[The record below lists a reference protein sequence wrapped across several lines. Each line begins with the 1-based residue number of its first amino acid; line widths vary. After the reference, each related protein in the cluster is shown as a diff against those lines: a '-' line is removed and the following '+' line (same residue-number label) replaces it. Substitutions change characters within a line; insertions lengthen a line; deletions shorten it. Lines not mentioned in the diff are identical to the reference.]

1 LALSAIC
8 DREGYNRQRCPPFH
22 SLEARMEFEQI
33 VKRLEWFDD
42 EHRKDKA
49 ALSKLEESIGLLDSS
64 IKPLAK
70 QIKDLETK
78 ISEIGPVNARITQY
92 DELLKRERADMNKA
106 IDELEKKH
114 LRREKDRI
122 KRHHKDL
129 EDISK
134 SLPKLDQS
142 KDIAELKKMI
152 KQRADEY
159 IKLNVAVTELK
170 PKIDDAV
177 RRSEDVATSNK
188 LIEESRRQ
196 DVKRVADMQGEITSV
211 RKRVE
216 EFRQKT
222 ELQYDGVRNIEN
234 RFSELILS
242 ENERKQAQAAFI
254 EQQSLAQIDRD
265 KAYKEWLQKVEAFE
279 QQTKTLDSQ
288 TQALDETL
296 RAARRAQETYVEL
309 NQKLERRINEITE
322 MQRLGEE
329 RLRQEWV
336 TFKADDQK
344 RWTGYTLSSEEAIR
358 DVRKTVDKYEDRIT
372 AIDDANQTIQDQ
384 LHQTTDA
391 TEQQLQELMNI
402 FHQWLSSYE
411 RIMGHVRKTP
421 K

>member
-1 LALSAIC
+1 M
-8 DREGYNRQRCPPFH
+8 D
-22 SLEARMEFEQI
+22 FEQI
-33 VKRLEWFDD
+33 VKRLEWLDD

-49 ALSKLEESIGLLDSS
+49 TLKALGERVASFDNLIN
-64 IKPLAK
+64 PLK
-70 QIKDLETK
+70 EQIKDLTK
-78 ISEIGPVNARITQY
+78 KIAEIGPVNERIDKF
-92 DELLKRERADMNKA
+92 DEVILKVRVDSKEALEA
-106 IDELEKKH
+106 VEKKQQQ
-114 LRREKDRI
+114 REKELVRQ
-122 KRHHKDL
+122 HQEDL
-129 EDISK
+129 EEVKK

-142 KDIAELKKMI
+142 KDITELKKMI

-196 DVKRVADMQGEITSV
+196 DIKRVADIQGELTSV
-211 RKRVE
+211 RKRVDD
-216 EFRQKT
+216 FRQKI
-222 ELQYDGVRNIEN
+222 ELQNDSYRSIEN
-234 RFSELILS
+234 RFSEILNS
-242 ENERKQAQAAFI
+242 ETERKRAQATFL

-265 KAYKEWLQKVEAFE
+265 KAYKEWIEKVDAFE
-279 QQTKTLDSQ
+279 HQTDTLDAQ

-296 RAARRAQETYVEL
+296 RAAKRAQETYIEL

-336 TFKADDQK
+336 TFKAEDQK

-358 DVRKTVDKYEDRIT
+358 DVRKTVDKYEERIT
-372 AIDDANQTIQDQ
+372 AIDDIHQTLQDQ

-391 TEQQLQELMNI
+391 TEQQLQELMNVA
-402 FHQWLSSYE
+402 HQWLTAYE

>member
-1 LALSAIC
+1 
-8 DREGYNRQRCPPFH
+8 
-22 SLEARMEFEQI
+22 MEFEQI
-33 VKRLEWFDD
+33 VKRLEWLDD

-49 ALSKLEESIGLLDSS
+49 ALSALEERIASLDGNIST
-64 IKPLAK
+64 LTK
-70 QIKDLETK
+70 QIKDLNK
-78 ISEIGPVNARITQY
+78 KVSEIGPVNARLTQY
-92 DELLKRERADMNKA
+92 DELLSKERADMNQA
-106 IDELEKKH
+106 IDDLETKH
-114 LRREKDRI
+114 LRREKDRM
-122 KRHHKDL
+122 KRHQKDL
-129 EDISK
+129 EEINK

-142 KDIAELKKMI
+142 KDILELKKMI

-177 RRSEDVATSNK
+177 RRSEDVSTSNK

-211 RKRVE
+211 RKRVD

-222 ELQYDGVRNIEN
+222 ELQRDSLRNIEN
-234 RFSELILS
+234 RFSELITS
-242 ENERKQAQAAFI
+242 EAGRKRAQATFL

-265 KAYKEWLQKVEAFE
+265 KAYKGWLEKVDTF
-279 QQTKTLDSQ
+279 QQHTETLDAQ
-288 TQALDETL
+288 TQTLDETV
-296 RAARRAQETYVEL
+296 RAAKRAQEAYVEL

-344 RWTGYTLSSEEAIR
+344 RWTGYSLSADEAMR
-358 DVRKTVDKYEDRIT
+358 DLQKTVDKYEERIT
-372 AIDDANQTIQDQ
+372 AIDDSNQTLQDL

-391 TEQQLQELMNI
+391 TEQQLQELMNVT
-402 FHQWLSSYE
+402 HQWLTAYE

>member
-1 LALSAIC
+1 
-8 DREGYNRQRCPPFH
+8 
-22 SLEARMEFEQI
+22 MEFEQI
-33 VKRLEWFDD
+33 VKRLQWLDD

-49 ALSKLEESIGLLDSS
+49 ALKALEERIASYDNRIT
-64 IKPLAK
+64 PLK
-70 QIKDLETK
+70 EQIKDLTK
-78 ISEIGPVNARITQY
+78 KIAEIGPVNERIDKF
-92 DELLKRERADMNKA
+92 DEVILKVRVDSKEALEA
-106 IDELEKKH
+106 VEKKQQQ
-114 LRREKDRI
+114 REKELVRQ
-122 KRHHKDL
+122 HQEDL
-129 EDISK
+129 EELKK

-142 KDIAELKKMI
+142 KDITELKKMI

-177 RRSEDVATSNK
+177 RKGEDVATSNK

-196 DVKRVADMQGEITSV
+196 DIKRVADIQGELTSV
-211 RKRVE
+211 RKRVDD
-216 EFRQKT
+216 FRQKI
-222 ELQYDGVRNIEN
+222 ELQNDSYRNIEN
-234 RFSELILS
+234 RFSELLNS
-242 ENERKQAQAAFI
+242 ETERKQAQATFL

-265 KAYKEWLQKVEAFE
+265 KAYKEWLEKVDTFE
-279 QQTKTLDSQ
+279 HQTDTLDAQ

-296 RAARRAQETYVEL
+296 RAAKRAQETYLEL

-336 TFKADDQK
+336 TFKAEDQK

-358 DVRKTVDKYEDRIT
+358 DVRKTVDKYEERIT
-372 AIDDANQTIQDQ
+372 AIDDIHQTLQDQ

-391 TEQQLQELMNI
+391 TEQQLQEFMNVA
-402 FHQWLSSYE
+402 HQWLTAYE

>member
-1 LALSAIC
+1 
-8 DREGYNRQRCPPFH
+8 
-22 SLEARMEFEQI
+22 MEFEQI
-33 VKRLEWFDD
+33 IKRLEWLDD

-49 ALSKLEESIGLLDSS
+49 TLKALEERIASFENSIS
-64 IKPLAK
+64 PLRK
-70 QIKDLETK
+70 QIKDLEK
-78 ISEIGPVNARITQY
+78 KVSEIGPVNERIDQF
-92 DELLKRERADMNKA
+92 DEAILKQRVDAKKA
-106 IDELEKKH
+106 LEALEKKVQ
-114 LRREKDRI
+114 LREKDLV
-122 KRHHKDL
+122 KRQQEDL
-129 EDISK
+129 EELKK

-142 KDIAELKKMI
+142 KDITELKKLI

-170 PKIDDAV
+170 PKIDEST
-177 RRSEDVATSNK
+177 RKSEDVATSYK

-196 DVKRVADMQGEITSV
+196 DIKRVADIQGELTSV
-211 RKRVE
+211 RKRVD

-222 ELQYDGVRNIEN
+222 ELQNDSVRNIEN
-234 RFSELILS
+234 RFSEILLS

-254 EQQSLAQIDRD
+254 EQQSLAQIERD
-265 KAYKEWLQKVEAFE
+265 KAYKDWLEKVDTFK
-279 QQTKTLDSQ
+279 QQTATLDSQ

-296 RAARRAQETYVEL
+296 RAAKRAQETYIDL

-336 TFKADDQK
+336 TFKAEDQK
-344 RWTGYTLSSEEAIR
+344 RWTGYTLSSEESIR
-358 DVRKTVDKYEDRIT
+358 DVRKTVDKYEERIT

-391 TEQQLQELMNI
+391 TEQQLQELMNV
-402 FHQWLSSYE
+402 FHQWLTAYE
-411 RIMGHVRKTP
+411 RIMGHVRKTS

>member
-1 LALSAIC
+1 
-8 DREGYNRQRCPPFH
+8 
-22 SLEARMEFEQI
+22 MEFEQI
-33 VKRLEWFDD
+33 IKRLEWLDD

-49 ALSKLEESIGLLDSS
+49 ALKALEERIASYDNNFNTLRE
-64 IKPLAK
+64 
-70 QIKDLETK
+70 QIKDLEKK
-78 ISEIGPVNARITQY
+78 INEIGPVNGRIDQL
-92 DELLKRERADMNKA
+92 DEAILKQRVEAKK
-106 IDELEKKH
+106 ELEAVEKKQVQ
-114 LRREKDRI
+114 REKELVQQ
-122 KRHHKDL
+122 HHEDL
-129 EDISK
+129 EEVKK

-142 KDIAELKKMI
+142 KDIVELKKMI
-152 KQRADEY
+152 KQRVDEY

-170 PKIDDAV
+170 PKIDDAI

-196 DVKRVADMQGEITSV
+196 DIKRVADIQGELTSV
-211 RKRVE
+211 RKRVDD
-216 EFRQKT
+216 FRQKI
-222 ELQYDGVRNIEN
+222 ELQSDSYRSIEN
-234 RFSELILS
+234 RFSEILNS
-242 ENERKQAQAAFI
+242 ETERKHAQATFL

-265 KAYKEWLQKVEAFE
+265 KAYKEWVEKVDAFE
-279 QQTKTLDSQ
+279 HQTDTLDAQ

-296 RAARRAQETYVEL
+296 RAAKRAQESYLEL

-336 TFKADDQK
+336 TFKAEDQK

-358 DVRKTVDKYEDRIT
+358 DVRKTVDKYEERIT
-372 AIDDANQTIQDQ
+372 AIDDIHQTLQDQ

-391 TEQQLQELMNI
+391 TEQQLQELMNVA
-402 FHQWLSSYE
+402 HQWLTAYE

>member
-1 LALSAIC
+1 
-8 DREGYNRQRCPPFH
+8 
-22 SLEARMEFEQI
+22 MEFEQI
-33 VKRLEWFDD
+33 VKRLEWLDD

-49 ALSKLEESIGLLDSS
+49 ALKALEERVATFDNRIA
-64 IKPLAK
+64 PLRE
-70 QIKDLETK
+70 QIKDLEKK
-78 ISEIGPVNARITQY
+78 INEIGPVNERIDRF
-92 DELLKRERADMNKA
+92 DEVVLKQRVDAKKA
-106 IDELEKKH
+106 LEELEKKFQ
-114 LRREKDRI
+114 LREKDI
-122 KRHHKDL
+122 VKRHHEDL
-129 EDISK
+129 EEVKK

-142 KDIAELKKMI
+142 KDILENRKLI

-170 PKIDDAV
+170 PKIDEAT
-177 RRSEDVATSNK
+177 RKSEDVATSFK

-196 DVKRVADMQGEITSV
+196 DIKRVADIQGEVTSV

-222 ELQYDGVRNIEN
+222 ELQYDSVRNVEN
-234 RFSELILS
+234 RFTELLVS

-265 KAYKEWLQKVEAFE
+265 KAYKDWVEKVDAFK
-279 QQTKTLDSQ
+279 QQTATLDSQ

-296 RAARRAQETYVEL
+296 RAAKRAQETYIDL

-336 TFKADDQK
+336 TFKAEDQK
-344 RWTGYTLSSEEAIR
+344 RWTGYTLSSEEAMR
-358 DVRKTVDKYEDRIT
+358 DVRKTVDKYEERIT

-391 TEQQLQELMNI
+391 TEQQLQELMNV
-402 FHQWLSSYE
+402 FHQWLTAYE
-411 RIMGHVRKTP
+411 RIMGHVRKNP

>member
-1 LALSAIC
+1 
-8 DREGYNRQRCPPFH
+8 
-22 SLEARMEFEQI
+22 MEFEQI
-33 VKRLEWFDD
+33 VKRLEWLDD

-49 ALSKLEESIGLLDSS
+49 ALKELEERIASFESS
-64 IKPLAK
+64 ISPLSK
-70 QIKDLETK
+70 QIKDLEK
-78 ISEIGPVNARITQY
+78 KVSKIGPVNERIDQF
-92 DELLKRERADMNKA
+92 DEVILKQRVDAKKTLEA
-106 IDELEKKH
+106 LEKKFQ
-114 LRREKDRI
+114 LREKDLV
-122 KRHHKDL
+122 KRHQDDL
-129 EDISK
+129 EELKK

-142 KDIAELKKMI
+142 KDISELKKLI

-159 IKLNVAVTELK
+159 IKLNVSVTELK

-177 RRSEDVATSNK
+177 RKSEDVATSHK

-196 DVKRVADMQGEITSV
+196 DIKRVADIQGEITSV
-211 RKRVE
+211 RKRVD

-222 ELQYDGVRNIEN
+222 ELQTDSLRNIEN
-234 RFSELILS
+234 RFTELIVS

-254 EQQSLAQIDRD
+254 EEQSLAQIERD
-265 KAYKEWLQKVEAFE
+265 KAYKVWLEKVDTFK
-279 QQTKTLDSQ
+279 QQTATLDSQ

-296 RAARRAQETYVEL
+296 RAAKGAQETYIDL

-336 TFKADDQK
+336 TFKAEDQK
-344 RWTGYTLSSEEAIR
+344 RWTGYTLSSEEAVR
-358 DVRKTVDKYEDRIT
+358 DIQKTVDKYEERIT

-391 TEQQLQELMNI
+391 TEQQLQELMNV
-402 FHQWLSSYE
+402 FHQWLTAYE